1 MATTD
6 STTSI
11 NEANERDP
19 FNNNT
24 YGTLIDKEFVQVEC
38 QRVVGVLAGQLLD
51 FRRWEL
57 VVIFESGVPAFERR
71 RNAKPTGTSPD
82 YYYAVVLQVVIAP
95 STAS

>member
-1 MATTD
+1 MNWVVAHPEELD
-6 STTSI
+6 RPVP
-11 NEANERDP
+11 A
-19 FNNNT
+19 
-24 YGTLIDKEFVQVEC
+24 LKEFVQVEC

-95 STAS
+95 STAT